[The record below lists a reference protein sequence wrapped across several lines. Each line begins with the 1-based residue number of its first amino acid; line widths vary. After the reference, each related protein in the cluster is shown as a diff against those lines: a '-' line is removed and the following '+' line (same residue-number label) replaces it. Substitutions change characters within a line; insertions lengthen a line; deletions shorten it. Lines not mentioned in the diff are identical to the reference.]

1 MSTKFYFVDLLF
13 SVTTTMP
20 FVPQAPLVHDPQ
32 EAEWFDPAG
41 LLSRLKDLR
50 AHVAGAEMSELA
62 EARDYFVDRSLES
75 QQQQQQK

>member
-1 MSTKFYFVDLLF
+1 
-13 SVTTTMP
+13 MP

-62 EARDYFVDRSLES
+62 EARLRVPALLES
-75 QQQQQQK
+75 PAIDPTQLLYRLS